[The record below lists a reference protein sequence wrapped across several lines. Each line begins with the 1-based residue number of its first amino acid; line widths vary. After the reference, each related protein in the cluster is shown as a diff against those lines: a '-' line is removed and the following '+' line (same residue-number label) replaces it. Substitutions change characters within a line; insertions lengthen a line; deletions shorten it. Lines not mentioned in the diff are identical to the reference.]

1 MVDIDRII
9 SVFTQLQEDRRK
21 EDSLKQKSMVA
32 TVTPDR
38 RFVHVVIS
46 TNETHET
53 KVLLDEKIEVT
64 WSNLGLE
71 ASGGDRRQSIAHRA
85 SVYNRGGGG
94 ASNQMYFTQQA
105 PPQLVIDDEPAED
118 ENVNELYLR

>member
-1 MVDIDRII
+1 
-9 SVFTQLQEDRRK
+9 
-21 EDSLKQKSMVA
+21 MVA

-46 TNETHET
+46 TNTGTADNGVTPEP

-71 ASGGDRRQSIAHRA
+71 ASASGGDRRQSIARRPSQYH
-85 SVYNRGGGG
+85 RGGMM
-94 ASNQMYFTQQA
+94 SN
-105 PPQLVIDDEPAED
+105 
-118 ENVNELYLR
+118 